1 MNAAAERPERRSVD
15 AAVAAAVAD
24 AHRREWGYV
33 LAATVRVTR
42 SLDLAEDCV
51 QDAYT
56 QALRTWAE
64 GGVPARP
71 GAWLT
76 TVARRR
82 ALDAQRRDAAWQR
95 SVPLLIEDTYGPPV
109 DEASGD
115 QVTDDRLRLMFIC
128 CHPALSIEARVALTL
143 RLLCGLSTPDI
154 ARAFLITEVTMAA
167 RITRAKKKIAD
178 ARIPYRLPSD
188 EDLAQRVDAVLTVLH
203 LLFTAGH
210 TAPSGTSLVRP
221 ELVERALDLARMLR
235 LLLPTDPDVAG
246 LYALLL
252 LTDARRATR
261 TDETGRLLRL
271 ADQDRTHWDR
281 RAIAEGLALVRR
293 SLRGHSP
300 GRFPLMAAIAAVHTE
315 APTWEATDWPE
326 IAGLYQHLVTVWPS
340 PVVALNQAIAIGH
353 AEDPQA
359 GLDALD
365 RLATDPQLAGYHYL
379 AAARAEFLTQLGRT
393 EDARLAYQEAML
405 LTDNTVEHSHLAARL
420 QELDP

>member
-1 MNAAAERPERRSVD
+1 M
-15 AAVAAAVAD
+15 
-24 AHRREWGYV
+24 W
-33 LAATVRVTR
+33 VTR

-51 QDAYT
+51 QDAYA

-82 ALDAQRRDAAWQR
+82 ALDAQRRDAVWQR
-95 SVPLLIEDTYGPPV
+95 SVPLLIEDTSGPPV

-115 QVTDDRLRLMFIC
+115 AVTDDRLRLMFIC

-203 LLFTAGH
+203 LGFTSGH

-405 LTDNTVEHSHLAARL
+405 LTDNTVEHRHLAARL

>member
-1 MNAAAERPERRSVD
+1 M
-15 AAVAAAVAD
+15 
-24 AHRREWGYV
+24 
-33 LAATVRVTR
+33 
-42 SLDLAEDCV
+42 
-51 QDAYT
+51 
-56 QALRTWAE
+56 
-64 GGVPARP
+64 
-71 GAWLT
+71 
-76 TVARRR
+76 
-82 ALDAQRRDAAWQR
+82 
-95 SVPLLIEDTYGPPV
+95 
-109 DEASGD
+109 
-115 QVTDDRLRLMFIC
+115 
-128 CHPALSIEARVALTL
+128 
-143 RLLCGLSTPDI
+143 
-154 ARAFLITEVTMAA
+154 
-167 RITRAKKKIAD
+167 
-178 ARIPYRLPSD
+178 
-188 EDLAQRVDAVLTVLH
+188 DAVLTVLH
-203 LLFTAGH
+203 VLFTAGH

-405 LTDNTVEHSHLAARL
+405 LTDNTVQHSHLAARL

>member
-82 ALDAQRRDAAWQR
+82 ALDAERRDAAWQR

-188 EDLAQRVDAVLTVLH
+188 PDFAADLEGRHVWCQMRCLI
-203 LLFTAGH
+203 
-210 TAPSGTSLVRP
+210 
-221 ELVERALDLARMLR
+221 DL
-235 LLLPTDPDVAG
+235 
-246 LYALLL
+246 
-252 LTDARRATR
+252 
-261 TDETGRLLRL
+261 
-271 ADQDRTHWDR
+271 
-281 RAIAEGLALVRR
+281 
-293 SLRGHSP
+293 
-300 GRFPLMAAIAAVHTE
+300 
-315 APTWEATDWPE
+315 
-326 IAGLYQHLVTVWPS
+326 
-340 PVVALNQAIAIGH
+340 
-353 AEDPQA
+353 
-359 GLDALD
+359 
-365 RLATDPQLAGYHYL
+365 
-379 AAARAEFLTQLGRT
+379 
-393 EDARLAYQEAML
+393 
-405 LTDNTVEHSHLAARL
+405 
-420 QELDP
+420 

>member
-203 LLFTAGH
+203 LGFTAGH

-353 AEDPQA
+353 AENPQA

-420 QELDP
+420 RELDP

>member
-15 AAVAAAVAD
+15 AECRPAPPA
-24 AHRREWGYV
+24 G
-33 LAATVRVTR
+33 
-42 SLDLAEDCV
+42 
-51 QDAYT
+51 

-420 QELDP
+420 RELDP

>member
-203 LLFTAGH
+203 LLFTAGY

-315 APTWEATDWPE
+315 APTWEATDWRE

-365 RLATDPQLAGYHYL
+365 RLVTDPQLAGYHYL